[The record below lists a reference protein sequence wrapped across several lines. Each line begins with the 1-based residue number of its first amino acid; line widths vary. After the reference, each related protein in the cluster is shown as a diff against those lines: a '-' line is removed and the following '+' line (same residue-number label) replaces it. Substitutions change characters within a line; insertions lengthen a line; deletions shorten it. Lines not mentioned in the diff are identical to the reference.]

1 MQFKVGQKIVFL
13 HEVGGGTIIKPL
25 NRGRITVEDEDGFEH
40 ACFPNEIAAVH
51 GEDYK
56 INAEEIVALNDD
68 ESYATI
74 RHQVKKGNL
83 TGKRKPVDV
92 WEIDLHIEE
101 ISDSHRGLS
110 NTDILMKQMR
120 ELRTFYQRAKA
131 KRVRKLVIIH
141 GVGQGV
147 LKEEVRSFLDLQEG
161 LEFYDADFRE
171 YGKGAT
177 AVEIR
182 FNS

>member
-56 INAEEIVALNDD
+56 INVEEIVALNDD

>member
-1 MQFKVGQKIVFL
+1 
-13 HEVGGGTIIKPL
+13 
-25 NRGRITVEDEDGFEH
+25 
-40 ACFPNEIAAVH
+40 
-51 GEDYK
+51 
-56 INAEEIVALNDD
+56 
-68 ESYATI
+68 
-74 RHQVKKGNL
+74 
-83 TGKRKPVDV
+83 
-92 WEIDLHIEE
+92 
-101 ISDSHRGLS
+101 
-110 NTDILMKQMR
+110 MKQMR

>member
-1 MQFKVGQKIVFL
+1 MGFKVGQKIVFL
-13 HEVGGGTIIKPL
+13 HEVGGGTVTKSL
-25 NRGRITVEDEDGFEH
+25 EDGRITVQDGDGFEH
-40 ACFPNEIAAVH
+40 ACFPNEIAAIH
-51 GEDYK
+51 GEDYR
-56 INAEEIVALNDD
+56 INMEEIVALNDD

-74 RHQVKKGNL
+74 RHQVKKGVL
-83 TGKRKPVDV
+83 TGKRKSVDV

-101 ISDSHRGLS
+101 ITDTHRGLS
-110 NTDILMKQMR
+110 NADILMKQMR

-131 KRVRKLVIIH
+131 KRIRKLVIIH
-141 GVGQGV
+141 GVGLGV
-147 LKEEVRSFLDLQEG
+147 LKEEVRLFLDRQEG
-161 LEFYDADFRE
+161 IEFYDADYRE